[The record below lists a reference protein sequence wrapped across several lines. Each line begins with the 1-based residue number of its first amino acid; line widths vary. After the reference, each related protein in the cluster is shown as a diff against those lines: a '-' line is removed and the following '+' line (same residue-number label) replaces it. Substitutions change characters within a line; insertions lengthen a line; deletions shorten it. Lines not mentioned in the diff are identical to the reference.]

1 MLKRHEDLQAWR
13 MAFAPAALIM
23 SGVLGLFYYWF
34 VVADRYVVFLYN
46 HNGADPFEPAT
57 ISRYWMTGLVA
68 SGLVMVLYVLLNA
81 CASRL
86 WRENCQSRWPHRFF
100 SRAWPGP
107 AGSNG
112 EATGARQRV
121 YQPPS
126 GWRIWLLCAPI
137 LALGIPMIVR
147 YLGQPAL
154 SPAQAAMCV
163 AATLIGLALA
173 LVLGSFAAYRSAEA
187 LWLLLYGAGLTPA
200 LLVLRVIEL
209 SGSDSANAL
218 WFGALATVSVI
229 LGGAWLG
236 LVTGAQVWLR
246 QPTISAVRIW
256 VAGLGVSYLLL
267 PLLHYLFLVPPAWRY
282 VSVSANFFAN
292 TPGVQLTCLGAAA
305 ALAGTVP
312 FWRRG
317 MSRWLASPATLW
329 LEAAGR
335 AAGAKVTELSLG
347 FVFLLLGV
355 LAILCS
361 SNGTLANSSQ
371 PWYAM
376 DLYPDHAH
384 PGTYYV
390 VSDCGDSGSANQ
402 LRDKLSAAQS
412 RGGGTITFTCG
423 PSIVLNAAYG
433 ALPTITTN
441 ITINGGNT
449 ITLSGNNASRLFF
462 VDGGTLTL
470 NNITITK
477 GYYNGDGGAIY
488 NNIGTLNIN
497 NSKFLYN
504 ETTLNGNGG
513 AIISF
518 GALNVANS
526 EFAYNKAANGGA
538 LYSTGGAAVTTVTG
552 SNFHDNQT
560 KDTITYGWGGA
571 VYMSAG
577 AAVTI
582 QSSTLSANKAR
593 YGGAVY
599 VYQTSS
605 LTHLTVN
612 NNSTLSSNSGDD
624 GGGGIYI
631 LGGTATLTNV
641 TLSGNSGGLG
651 YGGGIHNYLGTAT
664 LTNVT
669 LSGNSAGAGGGIYIL
684 VGIATLTNVTLSGNW
699 AGVGGGIY
707 QEESSGTTTLT
718 NVTMSGNLA
727 DDGSGIWNTG
737 TASLKN
743 TLIAKGAGNN
753 CYGPIIVSFNLSDD
767 TSCGF
772 GAGRDNVN
780 LLLGPLTNNGGPTL
794 THMPQPGSPAIDG
807 GTGSGCPST
816 DQRGASRVGPGTG
829 NACDVGSVE
838 YGAIL
843 PWLYLPLIV
852 R

>member
-1 MLKRHEDLQAWR
+1 MLEKHEDLHTWR
-13 MAFAPAALIM
+13 MALAPAALIM

-46 HNGADPFEPAT
+46 HNGADPFEPTT

-68 SGLVMVLYVLLNA
+68 SGLVMVLYVLLNG
-81 CASRL
+81 CAGRL
-86 WRENCQSRWPHRFF
+86 GRENRQSRWSHRLF

-112 EATGARQRV
+112 EATGAGQRV

-137 LALGIPMIVR
+137 LALGISMIVR

-173 LVLGSFAAYRSAEA
+173 LVLGSFAADRPVEA

-200 LLVLRVIEL
+200 LLGLRAIEL
-209 SGSDSANAL
+209 SGSDPANAL
-218 WFGALATVSVI
+218 WFGALATVSVL

-236 LVTGAQVWLR
+236 IVTGMQVWLR

-292 TPGVQLTCLGAAA
+292 TPGVQLICLGAAA
-305 ALAGTVP
+305 ALAGSVP
-312 FWRRG
+312 LWQRG
-317 MSRWLASPATLW
+317 MNRWLASLATPW
-329 LEAAGR
+329 LAVAGR
-335 AAGAKVTELSLG
+335 AAGAKATKLSLG

-355 LAILCS
+355 LAILGS
-361 SNGTLANSSQ
+361 SNSTLANSSQ

-390 VSDCGDSGSANQ
+390 VSDCGDSGLQTQ
-402 LRDKLSAAQS
+402 LRFKLLLAQE
-412 RGGGTITFTCG
+412 RDYTIITFTCATPVVLIAG
-423 PSIVLNAAYG
+423 ILPSINLNV
-433 ALPTITTN
+433 TID
-441 ITINGGNT
+441 GGNI
-449 ITLSGNNASRLFF
+449 ITLSGNNASRLFE
-462 VDGGTLTL
+462 VEGGGSLTL
-470 NNITITK
+470 KGITITR
-477 GYYNGDGGAIY
+477 GYADGDGGAIY
-488 NNIGTLNIN
+488 NYGTLNIN
-497 NSKFLYN
+497 NSRFLYN
-504 ETTLNGNGG
+504 EATLKGNGG
-513 AIISF
+513 AIISL
-518 GALNVANS
+518 GALNVTNS

-538 LYSTGGAAVTTVTG
+538 LFLTGGAAVTTITG
-552 SNFHDNQT
+552 SNLHNNET

-577 AAVTI
+577 AGVTI
-582 QSSTLSANKAR
+582 RSSTLSANKAR
-593 YGGAVY
+593 QGGAVY

-612 NNSTLSSNSGDD
+612 NNSTLSANLADD

-631 LGGTATLTNV
+631 FG
-641 TLSGNSGGLG
+641 
-651 YGGGIHNYLGTAT
+651 GTAT

-669 LSGNSAGAGGGIYIL
+669 LSGNSAG
-684 VGIATLTNVTLSGNW
+684 
-699 AGVGGGIY
+699 VGGGIY
-707 QEESSGTTTLT
+707 QEASNGTTTLT

-743 TLIAKGAGNN
+743 TLIAKGVGHN

-780 LLLGPLTNNGGPTL
+780 LLLGPLANNGGPTL

-843 PWLYLPLIV
+843 PRLYLPLI
-852 R
+852 RR